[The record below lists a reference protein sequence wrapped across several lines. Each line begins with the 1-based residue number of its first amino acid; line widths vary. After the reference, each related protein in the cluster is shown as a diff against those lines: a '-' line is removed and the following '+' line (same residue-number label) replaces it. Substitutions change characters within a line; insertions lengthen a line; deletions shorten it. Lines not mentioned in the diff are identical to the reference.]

1 LSHQLISLKGD
12 DFDFDS
18 STGDLVLSLRPY
30 HDDDNDDVD
39 VKHPIEKEQVAA
51 SLDSVEQLLKQGAQ
65 SRKVE
70 LVELYKVEGGSLGF
84 GVVGLRSDLRGE
96 LGIFVQEIQPGGL
109 ADKFVSSIIIVN
121 R

>member
-1 LSHQLISLKGD
+1 MPPN
-12 DFDFDS
+12 
-18 STGDLVLSLRPY
+18 PY
-30 HDDDNDDVD
+30 QADDDDDDD
-39 VKHPIEKEQVAA
+39 VKHPVEHEKITVGQDSIEE
-51 SLDSVEQLLKQGAQ
+51 LLKQGAH
-65 SRKVE
+65 SRRVE

-109 ADKFVSSIIIVN
+109 AEKYVTNFSLYLNDMMLLNDQLVTVVFH